1 MKQERT
7 AKKIRSCQQAVQALQ
22 LRCHGL
28 TFEQIGRRLDPPV
41 SKVRAFKIVD
51 KEMKKLIKDAQDE
64 AKSILYLELYRLNQ
78 YRFALSPNIGNPRVV
93 DTLLRIIDREARLM
107 GLYPPRRVET
117 CGPNEAPIQARE
129 KAPDL
134 NKLNIEELLRLE
146 ALYKKAGV
154 DVYELW
160 GRKLVDAAFNNAA
173 NGKLSV
179 DDLLQLDALYK
190 KAERLDERTPAGS
203 LATLAIRTGAN

>member
-22 LRCHGL
+22 LRCLGL
-28 TFEQIGRRLDPPV
+28 TFEQIGKRLNPPV

-64 AKSILYLELYRLNQ
+64 AKGILYLELYRLNQ
-78 YRFALSPNIGNPRVV
+78 YRFALSPNKSNPRVV

-107 GLYPPRRVET
+107 GLYAPRKVEI
-117 CGPNEAPIQARE
+117 CEPHRGSIQTRE

-134 NKLNIEELLRLE
+134 SKLNLEELLRLE

-154 DVYELW
+154 DVHELW
-160 GRKLVDAAFNNAA
+160 GRKLVGEALANATNEQIERRSASAA
-173 NGKLSV
+173 
-179 DDLLQLDALYK
+179 
-190 KAERLDERTPAGS
+190 
-203 LATLAIRTGAN
+203 